1 MPDIED
7 MIIGLLL
14 TSFTVALGLYLVT
27 SGSELYIPRMGEVMM
42 GMVLVF
48 VATGYNNFLR
58 NP

>member
-14 TSFTVALGLYLVT
+14 TSFTVALCLYLIT
-27 SGSELYIPRMGEVMM
+27 SGSQIYIPRVEEVMM
-42 GMVLVF
+42 GMILVF
-48 VATGYNNFLR
+48 VATGYNSFLQ

>member
-27 SGSELYIPRMGEVMM
+27 SGSELYIHGWKR
-42 GMVLVF
+42 
-48 VATGYNNFLR
+48 
-58 NP
+58 